1 MCIDKEFCSSNLK
14 ALTILSKCF
23 RKLNWVNQEHN
34 FKVKLAKLLDKY
46 PKLKFSCLSLN
57 FFKDYARGIKEVCK
71 RGGDQF
77 KLNYDSIILSG

>member
-1 MCIDKEFCSSNLK
+1 M
-14 ALTILSKCF
+14 
-23 RKLNWVNQEHN
+23 
-34 FKVKLAKLLDKY
+34 KLAKLLDKY

-77 KLNYDSIILSG
+77 KLNYDSIILSGSGMFNIFEKVLQKNFLKLTFT